1 MRTGSRAALGSNFL
15 MVSVLCVTVV
25 GMSLVPSHVVGVG
38 GVWYVEVLTWY
49 W

>member
-15 MVSVLCVTVV
+15 MVSVLCVTV
-25 GMSLVPSHVVGVG
+25 GGKSLVPSHVVG